1 MTTQSKTK
9 KEEIGH
15 LLRRVSF
22 GGSKDEI
29 DFLCEKSFENAVD
42 YLLDN
47 EDKNPVPTDLLRRYQ
62 IDLSDVRINLKTKN

>member
-1 MTTQSKTK
+1 MTTKNKTK
-9 KEEIGH
+9 KEEIAH

-22 GGSKDEI
+22 GGSKKEI
-29 DFLCEKSFENAVD
+29 DFLSEKNFEDAVD

-62 IDLSDVRINLKTKN
+62 ISVGH